1 MSFSLPKKYTKVN
14 TTSEIPSDFN
24 GWIFVKD
31 SNSLRH
37 YINGDISNNN
47 GPSVVNINK
56 ETGSVEFCSHFYDKK
71 YHNLRGPCVYSSH
84 NLNHS
89 MSFYINEESFFVEN
103 YWKIAGAPLI
113 VQDEKLIPSDY
124 TGILYI
130 DNWKAHVTID
140 NGKVHNDFGPAIYYD
155 SGSLEW
161 WRENKRHRLDG
172 PAVVYAD
179 KKNSQYFVNGQH
191 CIEEQYQE
199 NVNSFLKTN
208 PKPFQE
214 TNEEVD
220 TTKKSVDAVLN
231 RLSEA
236 LNELP
241 SVNSSVNMNST
252 NKVHVTYAPYAANN
266 INLILKPSTIT
277 QTNSIQ
283 ITNALKEVSRI
294 KNMSTTVKPTFEMT
308 KVKTIADWVE
318 QAKKINAFEE
328 ESKQPIKAK
337 SFVLNFD
344 NQSNE
349 FQMALASL
357 LTDYHSE
364 TIVDNE
370 LTAEMFQH
378 ALSYEGF
385 EVCVTVD
392 EDGDVSLRVPGVYD
406 QIFTF
411 DVEDDMEELFA
422 IPCNGINHAGEYKLS
437 NTTKG
442 QNNKKF
448 QAGIFNFLFENFL
461 PEKFH
466 SQENEKTFQSINN
479 DCKATTDG
487 DIDFAFG
494 FLDSDNHFALRVVD
508 KDKFI
513 SWATDKI
520 CYDIEDRGEDEIS
533 DNDLT
538 KEIEKYLEL
547 TDNNIIIRL
556 NGNDWDGDAQDV
568 LEMNYPVT
576 NDEFAGYSFK
586 LTELNSFCKAV
597 DSTLL
602 DPNKIKVN
610 HNNKQLSLE
619 ETVDQLSAGFH
630 PAQKGPQISS
640 KTAATKQAANRTDS
654 EPAKAP
660 SNENEWITEE
670 LKKELANGLVRAG
683 TSEFVDVLK
692 QGLKKTLVSDLN
704 LPGGMMTQMMI
715 NAGLDTKVGDG
726 LLSMAVA
733 ASMPLIEKVIKE
745 EHKQYTELL
754 GRELRVRSY
763 ERFIQPIIHMIREP
777 VHDFIQSKL
786 TGQSFDI
793 EKYRTVEYPKQVVA
807 NKLEAPK
814 PVAVKKATTTS
825 KKVVPVEVLVQE
837 QVVLTESTTQ
847 TS

>member
-31 SNSLRH
+31 SNNLLH
-37 YINGDISNNN
+37 YINGAISNNN

-56 ETGSVEFCSHFYDKK
+56 ETGSVEFCSHVYDKK

-84 NLNHS
+84 KQNHS
-89 MSFYINEESFFVEN
+89 ISFYINEESFSVEN
-103 YWKIAGAPLI
+103 YWKFTGAPL
-113 VQDEKLIPSDY
+113 VVHNETQIPSDY
-124 TGILYI
+124 TGVVYI

-179 KKNSQYFVNGQH
+179 KKNSQYFVNGVP
-191 CIEEQYQE
+191 CIKERYQE
-199 NVNSFLKTN
+199 GVNSFLKTH

-220 TTKKSVDAVLN
+220 TTKKDVDALLN
-231 RLSEA
+231 RLSQT

-241 SVNSSVNMNST
+241 LSKENGT
-252 NKVHVTYAPYAANN
+252 DKVHVTFMPYVSANN
-266 INLILKPSTIT
+266 IKFTLQPSTT
-277 QTNSIQ
+277 TDSIQ
-283 ITNALKEVSRI
+283 ITNILQKASGRES
-294 KNMSTTVKPTFEMT
+294 MSNTVKPTFEMT

-318 QAKKINAFEE
+318 QAKKINSFEE
-328 ESKQPIKAK
+328 ESKLPVKAK
-337 SFVLNFD
+337 SFVLNYD
-344 NQSNE
+344 NQSNK
-349 FQMALASL
+349 FQMALAAL
-357 LTDYHSE
+357 LADYHNE
-364 TIVDNE
+364 IIVDNE

-392 EDGDVSLRVPGVYD
+392 EDDDVSLRVPGVYD

-411 DVEDDMEELFA
+411 DVDDEMEELFA
-422 IPCNGINHAGEYKLS
+422 VPCNGMNHAGEYKLS

-448 QAGIFNFLFENFL
+448 QGKIFNFLFQKFL

-466 SQENEKTFQSINN
+466 TEENLKTFQSIND
-479 DCKATTDG
+479 DCKPTTDG
-487 DIDFAFG
+487 DIDFAFN
-494 FLDSDNHFALRVVD
+494 FLGSDNQFALKVVD

-513 SWATDKI
+513 SWAKDKI
-520 CYDIEDRGEDEIS
+520 SYDIDDRGEDEIS

-538 KEIEKYLEL
+538 KEIENYLKL

-556 NGNDWDGDAQDV
+556 NENDWDGDSEDV
-568 LEMNYPVT
+568 LEMNYPVV

-597 DSTLL
+597 DSTMF
-602 DPNKIKVN
+602 DPEKIKVN
-610 HNNKQLSLE
+610 YNNKQFSLNE
-619 ETVDQLSAGFH
+619 VVNKLSAGSH
-630 PAQKGPQISS
+630 SAQTEKPEEIS
-640 KTAATKQAANRTDS
+640 KTAATKQAANRTGS
-654 EPAKAP
+654 GSAKASS

-814 PVAVKKATTTS
+814 PVVVPTKKATTTN